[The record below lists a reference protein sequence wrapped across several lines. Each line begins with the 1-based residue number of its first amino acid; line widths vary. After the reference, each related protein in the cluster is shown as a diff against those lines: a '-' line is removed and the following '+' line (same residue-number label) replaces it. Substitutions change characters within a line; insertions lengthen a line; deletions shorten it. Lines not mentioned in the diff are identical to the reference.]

1 MLPAPPPLATRVLS
15 SLFGGDSGT
24 HMHII
29 GSSGSG
35 KSKFLEHIARDAFFD
50 HHGFAV
56 LDWHG
61 TLYDS
66 LLNYFTYLWPGR
78 SIYLLDPS
86 RGQYI
91 TPYNP
96 FMNHDSNIGATAA
109 RYVDATVKA
118 WGAQGT
124 NQTPRLE
131 KIARTLYYFAIAAGE
146 TLPNAELLLR
156 YNHREVLEYAMRT
169 LEGPSHAHV
178 RENLSELAAIDK
190 PARWD
195 EYVQSTNNRLT
206 RFLGDESMRRF
217 LAFKTGNLDIAK
229 LMAEDA
235 VLLVNLSESD
245 TLSADTARVFASFLL
260 ADFYRAAMR
269 RAGTDQRFMLV
280 LDEFQEYVSPDAGRM
295 LDAVRKG
302 GLHLIMA
309 HQRMGHLASDEGM
322 DLRDAINTNA
332 RIKAAFAV
340 HDFETAH
347 FLAPQLGI
355 SEMNA
360 DTVKDEITNPHVV
373 GYDLEAMTSHTE
385 FSSRS
390 SSESAGYRLWDGTP
404 GHSSSAGTSAGSS
417 AGTSVTTSYQRVPIL
432 EDRVSSRTFYSLEEK
447 RHRIAERIMLQP
459 DRQLTIRI
467 GIEPPEAYI
476 VPQVSDYSV
485 RQSSRDDYERSRF
498 QEMKAVTPQQAD
510 AELERSRAEFLERV
524 SPPKKARNQAPTRPP
539 RT

>member
-1 MLPAPPPLATRVLS
+1 
-15 SLFGGDSGT
+15 
-24 HMHII
+24 MHVI

-35 KSKFLEHIARDAFFD
+35 KSKFLEHLARDAFFK

-61 TLYDS
+61 TLYNS
-66 LLNYFTYLWPGR
+66 LLTYFTHLWPGR
-78 SIYLLDPS
+78 AIYLLDPS

-96 FMNHDSNIGATAA
+96 FMNHDGNIGATAA

-118 WGAQGT
+118 WGATGT

-131 KIARTLYYFAIAAGE
+131 KIARTLYYFAIATGE

-156 YNHREVLEYAMRT
+156 YNHREVLQYAIRT
-169 LEGPSHAHV
+169 LEGPAHAHV

-217 LAFKTGNLDIAK
+217 LAYKQGNLDIAK
-229 LMAEDA
+229 LIAEDA

-269 RAGTDQRFMLV
+269 RAGTKQRFMLI
-280 LDEFQEYVSPDAGRM
+280 LDEFQEYVSPDTGKM

-302 GLHLIMA
+302 GLHLVMA
-309 HQRMGHLASDEGM
+309 HQRMGHLASDEGR
-322 DLRDAINTNA
+322 DLRDAINSNA

-355 SEMNA
+355 SEIN
-360 DTVKDEITNPHVV
+360 TNSIKDEITLPHVV
-373 GYDLEAMTSHTE
+373 GYDKEETTSYTE
-385 FSSRS
+385 STSRT
-390 SSESAGYRLWDGTP
+390 SAQSFGERLWDGIP
-404 GHSSSAGTSAGSS
+404 GHASMASSSSGSS
-417 AGTSVTTSYQRVPIL
+417 SSTSLTTSYQRVPIL
-432 EDRVSSRTFYSLEEK
+432 EDRIVSRAFYNLEEK
-447 RHRIAERIMLQP
+447 RHMLAERIMLQP

-467 GIEPPEAYI
+467 GIEPPEAYL
-476 VPQVSDYSV
+476 VPDVSDYTV
-485 RQSSRDDYERSRF
+485 RQDARDDYERIRF
-498 QEMKAVTPQQAD
+498 QSMKAVTPQEAD
-510 AELERSRAEFLERV
+510 AELEQSRNDFLARV
-524 SPPKKARNQAPTRPP
+524 APPKKANKQPPNRPP